1 MPSTTTNS
9 TTQDSQSINLLNK
22 FSNKN
27 NNIVQ
32 ANRKKSQVT
41 LDTFDD
47 DFDENE
53 ELSQFNDYPRYRF
66 AGNNRN
72 LFARNR
78 FNYY

>member
-1 MPSTTTNS
+1 MPSATTNS

-22 FSNKN
+22 FSSKN
-27 NNIVQ
+27 SIAQ
-32 ANRKKSQVT
+32 ANRRKSQVT

-53 ELSQFNDYPRYRF
+53 EFSQFNDYPRYRF
-66 AGNNRN
+66 AGNKRN

-78 FNYY
+78 FY